1 MPGRQ
6 GEPSEELMTEKGE
19 PMLLMGLLTSVV
31 VMGGREVMEAAAEG
45 TSGGERCPDGGEETD
60 ELSGL
65 WESLLSP
72 MVLVGPQGLAGSYT
86 PTYDRLKRPAIK
98 L

>member
-19 PMLLMGLLTSVV
+19 PMLLMGLLTPAE

-45 TSGGERCPDGGEETD
+45 TSGGERWPDGGEDTD

-65 WESLLSP
+65 RESDETTRVRRYMNENQVVQKSLMLLRK
-72 MVLVGPQGLAGSYT
+72 V
-86 PTYDRLKRPAIK
+86 IF
-98 L
+98 

>member
-19 PMLLMGLLTSVV
+19 PMLLMGLLTPAE
-31 VMGGREVMEAAAEG
+31 VMGGSEVMEAAAEG
-45 TSGGERCPDGGEETD
+45 TSGGERWPDGGEDTD

-65 WESLLSP
+65 RESDETTRVRRYMNENQVVQKSLMLLRK
-72 MVLVGPQGLAGSYT
+72 V
-86 PTYDRLKRPAIK
+86 IF
-98 L
+98 

>member
-19 PMLLMGLLTSVV
+19 PMLLMGLLTPVV

-45 TSGGERCPDGGEETD
+45 TSGGERWPDGGEDTD

-65 WESLLSP
+65 RESDKTQQE
-72 MVLVGPQGLAGSYT
+72 GEYENSYCSH
-86 PTYDRLKRPAIK
+86 
-98 L
+98 